1 MSERELEPE
10 IGGFFRSNLLAVR
23 KAIYQQ
29 DFKKFA
35 ALESNGERVAFIL
48 NYPEA
53 HQLSLDVKR
62 PMVKDSSGAI
72 QLKETGNKLFGC
84 GEFAKALE
92 TYSNAAL
99 LAPSTELSVILANRS
114 ATLYHL
120 KRYEHALEDM
130 EEASRLGYP
139 KDLFYK
145 LEERRARCLLGLKKH
160 DGAVEAFRRALQA
173 LDDARI
179 PSERKQKFE
188 TDIRMMLAVMDKGK
202 RLNDTVPKDLPRVNG
217 KQSPSSN
224 QRSEENRDKFIP
236 EKQRNPPYPACSSA
250 VEIKNSGGDLGRHA
264 VATREIAPGEIIIVE
279 RPHCAFLL
287 AENRLTHCHLCF
299 ARISVPIP
307 TACCTCSCIAY
318 CSRRCRDADAQV
330 HLRECKLLPT
340 LWHSKAS
347 VTCFLALRA
356 ITQKSF
362 EEIMKLKK
370 QLADS
375 GNALNIS
382 AKNPYRGDDYMT
394 FYNLVTHEDKR
405 LPEDIFHRAYMAA
418 WLLRLLRTGEY
429 LPENIKTTD
438 TADSRLSD
446 EELFIA
452 GLLLHNLQL
461 LQFNSHEISELVRPK
476 GEKTLAKAK
485 SIFIGGG
492 VYPTVAMLNHSCN
505 PGVVRYFIGTTMVI
519 RAARTIRAGEEI
531 SENYGPIFTTTPE
544 NERKRRLRVQY
555 WFDCN
560 CEACS
565 GHWPLLEELD
575 PTVLRFKC
583 ETGLSCGNVLLVRS
597 DTNEFM
603 IGCAK
608 CGKSTNILKGL
619 RALQDTDALFK
630 VASTNLEE
638 GRNELALKAYLEIL
652 KLLDETLALPIRD
665 YHVCQQGVRLC
676 ALALGNTAY
685 I

>member
-10 IGGFFRSNLLAVR
+10 IGGFFRSNLLAVQ
-23 KAIYQQ
+23 KAIRQQ
-29 DFKKFA
+29 DFKKFV
-35 ALESNGERVAFIL
+35 ALESNAERVAFVL
-48 NYPEA
+48 SYAEA
-53 HQLSLDVKR
+53 HQLSLAVEK
-62 PMVKDSSGAI
+62 PMLKDSSGAI
-72 QLKETGNKLFGC
+72 QLKKTGNQYFGR
-84 GEFAKALE
+84 GEFARALE
-92 TYSNAAL
+92 TYSNAVL
-99 LAPSTELSVILANRS
+99 LAPSTELSVILGNRS

-120 KRYEHALEDM
+120 ECHEHALEDM
-130 EEASRLGYP
+130 EEAARLGYP
-139 KDLFYK
+139 KELFYK
-145 LEERRARCLLGLKKH
+145 LEERRARCLLALKRH
-160 DGAVEAFRRALQA
+160 DEAVQAFRRALQA
-173 LDDARI
+173 LDDTRI
-179 PSERKQKFE
+179 PLERKQKFE
-188 TDIRMMLAVMDKGK
+188 MDIRMMLAVMDKSK
-202 RLNDTVPKDLPRVNG
+202 QLNETAPKNLPRVNG
-217 KQSPSSN
+217 KQSLCS
-224 QRSEENRDKFIP
+224 QRSEENRGKFIP
-236 EKQRNPPYPACSSA
+236 EKQRNPRYPACSSV
-250 VEIKNSGGDLGRHA
+250 VEIKNNGGDAGRHA
-264 VATREIAPGEIIIVE
+264 VATREIAPGEILIVE

-287 AENRLTHCHLCF
+287 AENKFTHCHLCF
-299 ARISVPIP
+299 ARIFVPIP
-307 TACCTCSCIAY
+307 AACYTCSCVAY
-318 CSRRCRDADAQV
+318 CSRRCRDADAKV
-330 HLRECKLLPT
+330 HLRECKLLPI

-362 EEIMKLKK
+362 EEIMKLKD
-370 QLADS
+370 QFVDS
-375 GNALNIS
+375 GKALNIS
-382 AKNPYRGDDYMT
+382 AKNPYRGNDYMT
-394 FYNLVTHEDKR
+394 FYHLVTHEDKR

-418 WLLRLLRTGEY
+418 WLFRLLKTGEY
-429 LPENIKTTD
+429 LPESMKTAD
-438 TADSRLSD
+438 TADSRLSE

-452 GLLLHNLQL
+452 ELLLHNLQL

-476 GEKTLAKAK
+476 EEKTLAKAK

-505 PGVVRYFIGTTMVI
+505 PGVIRYFIGTTMIV

-575 PTVLRFKC
+575 PTILRFKC

-597 DTNEFM
+597 DIHEFM

-619 RALQDTDALFK
+619 KALQDTDALFK
-630 VASTNLEE
+630 IASTNLEE
-638 GRNELALKAYLEIL
+638 GKNELALKAYLEIL

-676 ALALGNTAY
+676 ALALGNTAR

>member
-10 IGGFFRSNLLAVR
+10 VGGFFRSNLLAVR
-23 KAIYQQ
+23 KAIRQQ

-35 ALESNGERVAFIL
+35 ALESNAERVAFVL
-48 NYPEA
+48 SYPEA
-53 HQLSLDVKR
+53 HQLSLDVEK

-72 QLKETGNKLFGC
+72 QLKESGNKLFGR
-84 GEFAKALE
+84 GEFLKALE
-92 TYSNAAL
+92 AYSNAVL

-120 KRYEHALEDM
+120 ERYEHALEDM
-130 EEASRLGYP
+130 EEASQLGYP

-145 LEERRARCLLGLKKH
+145 LEERRAKCLLALKRH
-160 DGAVEAFRRALQA
+160 DAAIEAFRRALQT
-173 LDDARI
+173 LDDASV
-179 PSERKQKFE
+179 PLERKQKFE

-202 RLNDTVPKDLPRVNG
+202 QLNKTAPNNLSRVND
-217 KQSPSSN
+217 KQSLSS
-224 QRSEENRDKFIP
+224 QRSQENRGKFIL
-236 EKQRNPPYPACSSA
+236 EKQRNPRYPACSSA
-250 VEIKNSGGDLGRHA
+250 MEIKDNGGDVGRHA
-264 VATREIAPGEIIIVE
+264 VATREITPGEIVIVE

-299 ARISVPIP
+299 ARIFVPVP
-307 TACCTCSCIAY
+307 CRTCSCIVY

-330 HLRECKLLPT
+330 HLRECKLLPI
-340 LWHSKAS
+340 LWRSKAS

-356 ITQKSF
+356 ITQKSL
-362 EEIMKLKK
+362 EEIMKLKE
-370 QLADS
+370 QLVDS

-382 AKNPYRGDDYMT
+382 AKNPYRGNDYMT

-405 LPEDIFHRAYMAA
+405 LPEDLFHRAYMAA
-418 WLLRLLRTGEY
+418 WLFRLLKTSEY
-429 LPENIKTTD
+429 LPESMKTAD
-438 TADSRLSD
+438 TAHNKLSD

-452 GLLLHNLQL
+452 ELLLHNLQL
-461 LQFNSHEISELVRPK
+461 LQFNSHEISELIKPK
-476 GEKTLAKAK
+476 GEKTLSKAK

-505 PGVVRYFIGTTMVI
+505 PGVIRYFIGTTMVV

-630 VASTNLEE
+630 VASMNLEE
-638 GRNELALKAYLEIL
+638 GKNELALKAYLEIL

-665 YHVCQQGVRLC
+665 YHICQQGVRLC

>member
-10 IGGFFRSNLLAVR
+10 IGGFFRLNLLAVR
-23 KAIYQQ
+23 KAIRQQ

-35 ALESNGERVAFIL
+35 ALESNAERVAFVL
-48 NYPEA
+48 SYPEA
-53 HQLSLDVKR
+53 HQLSLDVEK

-72 QLKETGNKLFGC
+72 QLKETGNKLFGR

-92 TYSNAAL
+92 AYSNAVL

-120 KRYEHALEDM
+120 EHYEHALEDM
-130 EEASRLGYP
+130 EEALQLGYP

-145 LEERRARCLLGLKKH
+145 LEERRARCLLALKRH
-160 DGAVEAFRRALQA
+160 DAAIEAFRRALQT

-179 PSERKQKFE
+179 SLERKQKFE
-188 TDIRMMLAVMDKGK
+188 ADIRMMLAVMDKGK
-202 RLNDTVPKDLPRVNG
+202 QLNKIAPNNLSRVNN
-217 KQSPSSN
+217 KPSLSS
-224 QRSEENRDKFIP
+224 QRSQENRGKFIL
-236 EKQRNPPYPACSSA
+236 EKQRNPRYPACNSA
-250 VEIKNSGGDLGRHA
+250 VEIKDNGGDVGRHA
-264 VATREIAPGEIIIVE
+264 VATREIVPGEIIIVE

-287 AENRLTHCHLCF
+287 AENRFTHCHLCF
-299 ARISVPIP
+299 ARIFVPVP
-307 TACCTCSCIAY
+307 CRTCSCIIY

-330 HLRECKLLPT
+330 HLRECKLLPI
-340 LWHSKAS
+340 LWRSKAS

-356 ITQKSF
+356 ITQKSL

-370 QLADS
+370 QLVDS
-375 GNALNIS
+375 GSALNIS
-382 AKNPYRGDDYMT
+382 AKNPYRGNDYMT

-405 LPEDIFHRAYMAA
+405 LPEDLFHRAYMAA
-418 WLLRLLRTGEY
+418 WLFRLLKTSEY
-429 LPENIKTTD
+429 LPESMKTAD
-438 TADSRLSD
+438 TAHNKLSN

-452 GLLLHNLQL
+452 ELLLHNLQL
-461 LQFNSHEISELVRPK
+461 LQFNSHEISELIKPK
-476 GEKTLAKAK
+476 GEKTLSKAK

-505 PGVVRYFIGTTMVI
+505 PGVIRYFIGTTMVV

-575 PTVLRFKC
+575 PTILRFKC

-630 VASTNLEE
+630 VASMNLEE
-638 GRNELALKAYLEIL
+638 GKNELALKANLDIL

-665 YHVCQQGVRLC
+665 YHICQQGVRLC

>member
-1 MSERELEPE
+1 MSGNEPEPE

-23 KAIYQQ
+23 KAIRQQ

-35 ALESNGERVAFIL
+35 ALESNVERVAFIL
-48 NYPEA
+48 RYSEA
-53 HQLSLDVKR
+53 YQLSLEVEKS
-62 PMVKDSSGAI
+62 MVKDSNNAI
-72 QLKETGNKLFGC
+72 RLKDAGNKFFGH

-92 TYSNAAL
+92 TYSNAVL
-99 LAPSTELSVILANRS
+99 LAPSTELSIILANRS

-120 KRYEHALEDM
+120 ERHEHALKDI

-139 KDLFYK
+139 KDLLYK
-145 LEERRARCLLGLKKH
+145 LEERRARCLLGLKRH
-160 DGAVEAFRRALQA
+160 DEAIEAFRRALQA
-173 LDDARI
+173 LDNAKI
-179 PSERKQKFE
+179 PLEKKQKFE
-188 TDIRMMLAVMDKGK
+188 ADIRVMLAVMDKGK
-202 RLNDTVPKDLPRVNG
+202 QLNQAATKNFSQVHV
-217 KQSPSSN
+217 KQKSN
-224 QRSEENRDKFIP
+224 AHSEGNHHSRFIP
-236 EKQRNPPYPACSSA
+236 EKKRNPLYPACSNA
-250 VEIKNSGGDLGRHA
+250 VKIKDDGGDIGRHA
-264 VATREIAPGEIIIVE
+264 VATREIAPGEIVIIE

-299 ARISVPIP
+299 GRIFVPA
-307 TACCTCSCIAY
+307 ACRTCTCVAY
-318 CSRRCRDADAQV
+318 CSHRCRDADAQV
-330 HLRECKLLPT
+330 HSRECKLLPA

-356 ITQKSF
+356 ITQIPF
-362 EEIMKLKK
+362 EEAMKLNQRLK
-370 QLADS
+370 DS
-375 GNALNIS
+375 GNASRIS
-382 AKNPYRGDDYMT
+382 AENPYRGENYAT

-418 WLLRLLRTGEY
+418 WLFRLLRTGEY
-429 LPENIKTTD
+429 LPENVK
-438 TADSRLSD
+438 TADSADSKLSE

-461 LQFNSHEISELVRPK
+461 LQFNTHEISELVRPK

-485 SIFIGGG
+485 SMFIGGG

-505 PGVVRYFIGTTMVI
+505 PGVVRYFIGTTMVV
-519 RAARTIRAGEEI
+519 RAIRTIRVGEEI
-531 SENYGPIFTTTPE
+531 SENYGPIFTIMLE
-544 NERKRRLRVQY
+544 NERKRKLRVQY

-565 GHWPLLEELD
+565 GHWPLLDELD

-619 RALQDTDALFK
+619 KTLQDTDAIFK
-630 VASTNLEE
+630 VAATNLEE
-638 GRNELALKAYLEIL
+638 GRNEQALKAYLEIL

-665 YHVCQQGVRLC
+665 YHICQQGVRLC
-676 ALALGNTAY
+676 ALALGNMAY

>member
-1 MSERELEPE
+1 
-10 IGGFFRSNLLAVR
+10 
-23 KAIYQQ
+23 
-29 DFKKFA
+29 
-35 ALESNGERVAFIL
+35 
-48 NYPEA
+48 
-53 HQLSLDVKR
+53 
-62 PMVKDSSGAI
+62 
-72 QLKETGNKLFGC
+72 
-84 GEFAKALE
+84 
-92 TYSNAAL
+92 
-99 LAPSTELSVILANRS
+99 
-114 ATLYHL
+114 
-120 KRYEHALEDM
+120 M
-130 EEASRLGYP
+130 EEALQLGYP

-145 LEERRARCLLGLKKH
+145 LEERRARCLLALKRH
-160 DGAVEAFRRALQA
+160 DAAIEAFRRALQT

-179 PSERKQKFE
+179 SLERKQKFE
-188 TDIRMMLAVMDKGK
+188 ADIRMMLAVMDKGK
-202 RLNDTVPKDLPRVNG
+202 QLNKIAPNNLSRVNN
-217 KQSPSSN
+217 KPSLSS
-224 QRSEENRDKFIP
+224 QRSQENRGKFIL
-236 EKQRNPPYPACSSA
+236 EKQRNPRYPACNSA
-250 VEIKNSGGDLGRHA
+250 VEIKDNGGDVGRHA
-264 VATREIAPGEIIIVE
+264 VATREIVPGEIIIVE

-287 AENRLTHCHLCF
+287 AENRFTHCHLCF
-299 ARISVPIP
+299 ARIFVPVP
-307 TACCTCSCIAY
+307 CRTCSCIIY

-330 HLRECKLLPT
+330 HLRECKLLPI
-340 LWHSKAS
+340 LWRSKAS

-356 ITQKSF
+356 ITQKSL

-370 QLADS
+370 QLVDS
-375 GNALNIS
+375 GSALNIS
-382 AKNPYRGDDYMT
+382 AKNPYRGNDYMT

-405 LPEDIFHRAYMAA
+405 LPEDLFHRAYMAA
-418 WLLRLLRTGEY
+418 WLFRLLKTSEY
-429 LPENIKTTD
+429 LPESMKTAD
-438 TADSRLSD
+438 TAHNKLSN

-452 GLLLHNLQL
+452 ELLLHNLQL
-461 LQFNSHEISELVRPK
+461 LQFNSHEISELIKPK
-476 GEKTLAKAK
+476 GEKTLSKAK

-505 PGVVRYFIGTTMVI
+505 PGVIRYFIGTTMVV

-575 PTVLRFKC
+575 PTILRFKC

-630 VASTNLEE
+630 VASMNLEE
-638 GRNELALKAYLEIL
+638 GKNELALKANLDIL

-665 YHVCQQGVRLC
+665 YHICQQGVRLC

>member
-1 MSERELEPE
+1 
-10 IGGFFRSNLLAVR
+10 
-23 KAIYQQ
+23 
-29 DFKKFA
+29 
-35 ALESNGERVAFIL
+35 
-48 NYPEA
+48 
-53 HQLSLDVKR
+53 
-62 PMVKDSSGAI
+62 
-72 QLKETGNKLFGC
+72 
-84 GEFAKALE
+84 
-92 TYSNAAL
+92 
-99 LAPSTELSVILANRS
+99 
-114 ATLYHL
+114 
-120 KRYEHALEDM
+120 M

-145 LEERRARCLLGLKKH
+145 LEERRARCLLALKRH
-160 DGAVEAFRRALQA
+160 DGAINSFRRALQT

-179 PSERKQKFE
+179 PLERKQKFE
-188 TDIRMMLAVMDKGK
+188 IDIRMMLAVMDKGK
-202 RLNDTVPKDLPRVNG
+202 QLNKTVPKNLPRVND
-217 KQSPSSN
+217 KQSLSS
-224 QRSEENRDKFIP
+224 QRFEENRDKLIP
-236 EKQRNPPYPACSSA
+236 EKQRNPRYPASSSA
-250 VEIKNSGGDLGRHA
+250 VEIKDNGGDMGRHA
-264 VATREIAPGEIIIVE
+264 VATRDIAPGEIVIVE

-299 ARISVPIP
+299 ARIFVSIP
-307 TACCTCSCIAY
+307 AACCTCSCVAY
-318 CSRRCRDADAQV
+318 CSRRCRDMDAKV
-330 HLRECKLLPT
+330 HLRECKLLPI

-370 QLADS
+370 QLMDS
-375 GNALNIS
+375 GSSLNIS
-382 AKNPYRGDDYMT
+382 VKNPYRGDDYMA

-418 WLLRLLRTGEY
+418 WLFRLLRTGAY
-429 LPENIKTTD
+429 LPESIKTAD
-438 TADSRLSD
+438 TADSKLSD

-452 GLLLHNLQL
+452 ELLLHNLQL
-461 LQFNSHEISELVRPK
+461 LQFNSHEISELIK
-476 GEKTLAKAK
+476 LKKEKTLAKAK

-505 PGVVRYFIGTTMVI
+505 PGVVRYFIGTTMVV
-519 RAARTIRAGEEI
+519 RAARTIRTGEEI

-544 NERKRRLRVQY
+544 TERKRRLRVQY

-575 PTVLRFKC
+575 PTILRFKC

-603 IGCAK
+603 IGCTK

-619 RALQDTDALFK
+619 RTLQDTDALFK

-638 GRNELALKAYLEIL
+638 GKNELALKAYLEIL
-652 KLLDETLALPIRD
+652 KLLDETLALPFRD
-665 YHVCQQGVRLC
+665 YHLCQQGVRLC
-676 ALALGNTAY
+676 VLALGNTTC

>member
-1 MSERELEPE
+1 MSGNELEPE

-23 KAIYQQ
+23 KAIRQQ

-35 ALESNGERVAFIL
+35 ALESNAERVAFIL
-48 NYPEA
+48 SYSEA
-53 HQLSLDVKR
+53 HKLPLEVEK
-62 PMVKDSSGAI
+62 PMVKDHEAAV
-72 QLKETGNKLFGC
+72 QLKSIGNTFFGR

-92 TYSNAAL
+92 AYSNAAL

-120 KRYEHALEDM
+120 EHHDYALEDI
-130 EEASRLGYP
+130 EEALQLGYP

-145 LEERRARCLLGLKKH
+145 LEERRARCLLGLKRH
-160 DGAVEAFRRALQA
+160 DDAIEAFRGALQA
-173 LDDARI
+173 LDNIRI
-179 PSERKQKFE
+179 PLERKQKYE
-188 TDIRMMLAVMDKGK
+188 ADIRVMLAVMDKGK
-202 RLNDTVPKDLPRVNG
+202 RLNEAAAKNSSRVHE
-217 KQSPSSN
+217 KQKSN
-224 QRSEENRDKFIP
+224 TEDRVIP
-236 EKQRNPPYPACSSA
+236 EKKRNPLYPACSTA
-250 VEIKNSGGDLGRHA
+250 VEIRDDGGDIGRHA
-264 VATREIAPGEIIIVE
+264 VATREIVPGEIVIVE

-299 ARISVPIP
+299 ARIFVPTP
-307 TACCTCSCIAY
+307 AACRTCSCIAY

-330 HLRECKLLPT
+330 HSRECKLLPV

-362 EEIMKLKK
+362 EETMRLKERLRNSESASK
-370 QLADS
+370 
-375 GNALNIS
+375 IS
-382 AKNPYRGDDYMT
+382 IENPYRGADYANT

-405 LPEDIFHRAYMAA
+405 LSEDIFHRAYMAA
-418 WLLRLLRTGEY
+418 WLLRLLRAGEY
-429 LPENIKTTD
+429 LENIKT
-438 TADSRLSD
+438 ADSADSKLSD

-452 GLLLHNLQL
+452 ELLLHNLQL

-485 SIFIGGG
+485 SMFIGGG

-505 PGVVRYFIGTTMVI
+505 PGVIRYFIGTTMIV
-519 RAARTIRAGEEI
+519 RAIRTINAGEEI

-544 NERKRRLRVQY
+544 IERKRKLRVQY

-565 GHWPLLEELD
+565 GHWPLLDELD
-575 PTVLRFKC
+575 PTILRFKC
-583 ETGLSCGNVLLVRS
+583 ETGPSCGNVLLVRN

-619 RALQDTDALFK
+619 KALQDTDVLFR

-638 GRNELALKAYLEIL
+638 GRNKHALKAYLEIL

-676 ALALGNTAY
+676 ALALGNIAY

>member
-1 MSERELEPE
+1 MSGNELEPE
-10 IGGFFRSNLLAVR
+10 IAGFFRSNLLAVR
-23 KAIYQQ
+23 KAIRQQ

-35 ALESNGERVAFIL
+35 ALESNAERVAFVL
-48 NYPEA
+48 NYSEA
-53 HQLSLDVKR
+53 HELPLEMKKPMIKDRDSAIRLKDV
-62 PMVKDSSGAI
+62 
-72 QLKETGNKLFGC
+72 GNKFFGR

-92 TYSNAAL
+92 TYSNAIL

-120 KRYEHALEDM
+120 ERHEYALEDI

-139 KDLFYK
+139 KELFYK
-145 LEERRARCLLGLKKH
+145 LEERRARCLLGLKRH
-160 DGAVEAFRRALQA
+160 DEAVEAFRRALQL
-173 LDDARI
+173 LDDAKI
-179 PSERKQKFE
+179 PLERKQKLE
-188 TDIRMMLAVMDKGK
+188 ADIRVMLAVMDKGK
-202 RLNDTVPKDLPRVNG
+202 QLNEAAAKKNPPRV
-217 KQSPSSN
+217 
-224 QRSEENRDKFIP
+224 RDKQESNARLEDRFIP
-236 EKQRNPPYPACSSA
+236 EKQRNPLYPACSRA
-250 VEIKNSGGDLGRHA
+250 VEIKDDGGDIGRHA
-264 VATREIAPGEIIIVE
+264 VATREIAPGEVVIVE
-279 RPHCAFLL
+279 RPHCASLL

-299 ARISVPIP
+299 ARIFVPMP
-307 TACCTCSCIAY
+307 AACGTCNHVAY
-318 CSRRCRDADAQV
+318 CSRRCRDADTQV
-330 HLRECKLLPT
+330 HSRECKLLPA
-340 LWHSKAS
+340 LWHSRAS

-356 ITQKSF
+356 ITQRSF
-362 EEIMKLKK
+362 EEITRLKERFRDPGSTPK
-370 QLADS
+370 
-375 GNALNIS
+375 IS
-382 AKNPYRGDDYMT
+382 AENPYRGDDYANT

-418 WLLRLLRTGEY
+418 WLFRLLRFSNY
-429 LPENIKTTD
+429 LPENVKTAD
-438 TADSRLSD
+438 SADSRLSD

-485 SIFIGGG
+485 SVFIGGG

-505 PGVVRYFIGTTMVI
+505 PGVVRYFIGTTMIV
-519 RAARTIRAGEEI
+519 RAVRTIGAGEEI
-531 SENYGPIFTTTPE
+531 SENYGPIFTTTSE
-544 NERKRRLRVQY
+544 TERKRKLRVQY
-555 WFDCN
+555 WFDCS

-565 GHWPLLEELD
+565 GHWPLLDELD

-583 ETGLSCGNVLLVRS
+583 ETGPSCGNVLLVRS
-597 DTNEFM
+597 DANEFM

-619 RALQDTDALFK
+619 KALQDTDALFR

-638 GRNELALKAYLEIL
+638 GRNEQALKAYLEIL

-676 ALALGNTAY
+676 TLALGNIAY